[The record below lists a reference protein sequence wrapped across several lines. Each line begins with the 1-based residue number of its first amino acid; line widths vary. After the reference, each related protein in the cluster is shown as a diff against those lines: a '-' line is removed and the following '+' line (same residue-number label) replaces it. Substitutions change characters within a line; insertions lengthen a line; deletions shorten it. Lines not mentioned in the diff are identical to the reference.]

1 MTDRVGYHTTHAAS
15 SAKVLFIDS
24 KDANAF
30 HAGSSHFTYVFRDA
44 ITVNENEG
52 VLISLLQASIPYSF
66 YNIRPGVNDKIDIQ
80 YGAYST
86 TPTLTDALI
95 TMPPGNYTAISL
107 ANAFT
112 KLLETELTLDPNNSF
127 RSKVTM
133 DYDRNTQKFNFSIKR
148 VNALGVQEVSTGIVV
163 VINLTHGAAKQSHF
177 DVEIGFDSDTA
188 SSSLYFGVDT
198 SGTPVGKAG
207 SIDLSVENKELSE
220 IAAFGGILPSTNI
233 ADLNGS
239 VHALYLRT
247 NLPVISSM
255 DSLTGG
261 TSQIIAK
268 IPIDTMPGGI
278 IFHEPKNSIHK
289 SLIHSKSIKYITIRL
304 TDDRNRVIDTNG
316 LHISVA
322 LMFEFVSLRQTKSTL
337 DARSETR
344 KQIDILKKNIK
355 KRYNAKNKNNSRSN
369 PKPTNVP
376 LLPN

>member
-1 MTDRVGYHTTHAAS
+1 M
-15 SAKVLFIDS
+15 
-24 KDANAF
+24 
-30 HAGSSHFTYVFRDA
+30 
-44 ITVNENEG
+44 E
-52 VLISLLQASIPYSF
+52 
-66 YNIRPGVNDKIDIQ
+66 
-80 YGAYST
+80 
-86 TPTLTDALI
+86 
-95 TMPPGNYTAISL
+95 
-107 ANAFT
+107 
-112 KLLETELTLDPNNSF
+112 
-127 RSKVTM
+127 
-133 DYDRNTQKFNFSIKR
+133 YDRNTQKFNFSIKR

-198 SGTPVGKAG
+198 STPQPVGKAG

-289 SLIHSKSIKYITIRL
+289 SLIHSKSIKDITIRL

>member
-1 MTDRVGYHTTHAAS
+1 MTDRVGYHTTHASS

-24 KDANAF
+24 KDANAY

-66 YNIRPGVNDKIDIQ
+66 YNIRPGVNDKIDIK
-80 YGAYST
+80 YGAYNT
-86 TPTLTDALI
+86 TPVLTDALI
-95 TMPPGNYTAISL
+95 TIPPGNYTAISL

-112 KLLETELTLDPNNSF
+112 KLLETELISTF

-133 DYDRNTQKFNFSIKR
+133 EYDRNTQKFNFSIKR

-163 VINLTHGAAKQSHF
+163 VFNLTHGAAKQSHF

-220 IAAFGGILPSTNI
+220 NADFGGILPSTNI

-289 SLIHSKSIKYITIRL
+289 SLIHSKSIKDITIRL

-322 LMFEFVSLRQTKSTL
+322 LMFEFVSLRQTISQL

-344 KQIDILKKNIK
+344 KQIDVLKKNIK

-376 LLPN
+376 LLPNKR

>member
-112 KLLETELTLDPNNSF
+112 KLLETELLNNSF

-198 SGTPVGKAG
+198 STPQPVGKAG

-289 SLIHSKSIKYITIRL
+289 SLIHSKSIKDITIRL

>member
-198 SGTPVGKAG
+198 SSAVGKAG
-207 SIDLSVENKELSE
+207 SIDLSVENPELSE

-289 SLIHSKSIKYITIRL
+289 SLIHSKSIKDITIRL

>member
-112 KLLETELTLDPNNSF
+112 KLLETELHNSL

-133 DYDRNTQKFNFSIKR
+133 EYDRNTQKFNFSIKR

-163 VINLTHGAAKQSHF
+163 VFNLTHGAAKQSHF

-198 SGTPVGKAG
+198 STPQPVGKAG

-289 SLIHSKSIKYITIRL
+289 SLIHSKSIKDITIRL